1 MAKSNDKKKRTD
13 GVIPMKGK
21 NVPSSLNSSN
31 TATSFNSYSKKEKV
45 LKDSKTNQLYW
56 LILLSTLYINKR
68 ALIIGLLIYK
78 YSFAANLIIPAI
90 INIIVATEYL

>member
-13 GVIPMKGK
+13 GTIPMKGK

-31 TATSFNSYSKKEKV
+31 TATSFNSYSKKDKV

-56 LILLSTLYINKR
+56 FNVIVDF
-68 ALIIGLLIYK
+68 IY
-78 YSFAANLIIPAI
+78 YD
-90 INIIVATEYL
+90 